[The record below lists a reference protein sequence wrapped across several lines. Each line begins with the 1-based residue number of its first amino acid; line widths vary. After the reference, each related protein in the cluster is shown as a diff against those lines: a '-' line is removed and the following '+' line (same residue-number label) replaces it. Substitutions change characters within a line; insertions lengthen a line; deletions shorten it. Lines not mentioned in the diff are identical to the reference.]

1 MPVMVHAVTAR
12 NGAQPRQVK
21 VRVLDFQRIESPF
34 QEFIAL
40 LNCVIQLGKLQL
52 AAQTVVPERVAYS
65 QHVRVQV
72 SMTGTAAGNGKGKA
86 HQVVAT
92 KSSDSL
98 AADFLADHEHAQWNK
113 VQVAEIPDLF
123 LERNAGIEFIDTD
136 AFTNSDLFSSRHGGA
151 QVLGTSSVF
160 ARCHN
165 VSISSRVAC
174 SSVRPCSRNCSSS
187 QPKRRR
193 NFLLVLRRA
202 DSGSTE
208 R

>member
-1 MPVMVHAVTAR
+1 MPVMIHAVTAR
-12 NGAQPRQVK
+12 NGAKARKVK

-34 QEFIAL
+34 QKFKAL
-40 LNCVIQLGKLQL
+40 LDRVVTLRKLQF
-52 AAQTVVPERVAYS
+52 ATQPVVPERVAYS

-72 SMTGTAAGNGKGKA
+72 GMTGTAAGNGKGKA
-86 HQVVAT
+86 HQVVPV
-92 KSSDSL
+92 KSSNSL
-98 AADFLADHEHAQWNK
+98 AADFLADHEHAQRNK
-113 VQVAEIPDLF
+113 IQVAEIPDLF
-123 LERNAGIEFIDTD
+123 LERHAGIEFIDAD

-151 QVLGTSSVF
+151 QDLGTSSVF
-160 ARCHN
+160 ACCHN

-174 SSVRPCSRNCSSS
+174 SSVRPCCRNCSSS